1 MVCIPLLGNTLE
13 ILTTGAGC
21 YSAFYCDYEIMPA
34 ALTLSFVVHLCET
47 YELIATNKIV
57 PPGTIHL

>member
-1 MVCIPLLGNTLE
+1 MVSTPLPGNTLE

-21 YSAFYCDYEIMPA
+21 YSAFYCDYVIMPA
-34 ALTLSFVVHLCET
+34 ALTLSFVVYLCET

-57 PPGTIHL
+57 LPSTIHL